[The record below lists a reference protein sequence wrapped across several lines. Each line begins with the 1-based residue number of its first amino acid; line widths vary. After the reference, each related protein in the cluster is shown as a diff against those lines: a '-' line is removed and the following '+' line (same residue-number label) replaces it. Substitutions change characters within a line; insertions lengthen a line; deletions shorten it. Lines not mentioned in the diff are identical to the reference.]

1 MWGVFRD
8 GIGGISW
15 QNVGDGVGGFSG
27 GMWGVSWWDVK
38 GLSWWD
44 VGCLWW

>member
-15 QNVGDGVGGFSG
+15 QNVGGGVGGFSG
-27 GMWGVSWWDVK
+27 GMWVSFGVECRVFR
-38 GLSWWD
+38 G
-44 VGCLWW
+44 GM